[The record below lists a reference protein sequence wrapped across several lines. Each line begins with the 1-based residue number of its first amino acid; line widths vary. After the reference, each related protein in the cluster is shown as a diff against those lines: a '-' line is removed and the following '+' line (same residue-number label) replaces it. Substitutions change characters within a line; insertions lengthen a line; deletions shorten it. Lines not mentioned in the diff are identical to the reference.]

1 VQAGPEQHGVEPLLF
16 RLAAARGVK
25 PLSRRALAHGLLAA
39 FGSAALSGCGGGGR
53 DSGGLTAAERNDAQ
67 AAMNALQN
75 SNIPLQLVGLTT
87 VAGLAPAACRVHLS
101 SRDPNTFKVY
111 VFWVPFQRTRPYSW
125 LEMTITKDPGRDAF
139 HLGTALP
146 VNPSTA
152 GKRAQAR
159 IDRSVISA
167 HAGDTFR
174 KPGADCQVLMNGN
187 LRLVPNP

>member
-1 VQAGPEQHGVEPLLF
+1 VN
-16 RLAAARGVK
+16 
-25 PLSRRALAHGLLAA
+25 PLSCRALALGLLVAIGGVA
-39 FGSAALSGCGGGGR
+39 VSGCGGSGR
-53 DSGGLTAAERNDAQ
+53 DSGGLTAGERNDAQ

-101 SRDPNTFKVY
+101 SHDPNTFKVY
-111 VFWVPFQRTRPYSW
+111 VFWVPTERTRPYSW
-125 LEMTITKDPGRDAF
+125 LEMTITKDAGRDAF

-146 VNPSTA
+146 VSPSTT

-167 HAGDTFR
+167 HAGDTFT

>member
-1 VQAGPEQHGVEPLLF
+1 MQAGPDQHGVEPLLF
-16 RLAAARGVK
+16 GLAAARSVN
-25 PLSRRALAHGLLAA
+25 PLRRRALAVALLALV
-39 FGSAALSGCGGGGR
+39 GGAALSGCGSGR
-53 DSGGLTAAERNDAQ
+53 DSGGLTAGERRDAQ
-67 AAMNALQN
+67 AAMNALEH

-101 SRDPNTFKVY
+101 SRDPSTFKVY
-111 VFWVPFQRTRPYSW
+111 VFWVPIQRTRPYSW

-146 VNPSTA
+146 ISPSTV
-152 GKRAQAR
+152 GKRAQEM
-159 IDRSVISA
+159 IDRRVISA
-167 HAGDTFR
+167 HGGDTFT